1 MSWTSNG
8 QYLSYSSNYKLKKR
22 CVYHVLSLIR
32 HLEMYWIIFFHFTD
46 RRNGSSQSIVFRRPN
61 TKSFFNADNTVFPIR
76 KLIPQQMKCVLKQN
90 VILAAFSAMSSS
102 WEWMSLLT
110 LQSIKKKI
118 ATFSFNCHFNYNIKA
133 TSLRLINSLPMYR
146 HHRIHVYWK
155 SRRA

>member
-1 MSWTSNG
+1 MVKISTF
-8 QYLSYSSNYKLKKR
+8 
-22 CVYHVLSLIR
+22 IR
-32 HLEMYWIIFFHFTD
+32 HLEMYWIILFHFID

-61 TKSFFNADNTVFPIR
+61 TKSFFNAAHTVFPIR
-76 KLIPQQMKCVLKQN
+76 KLIPQQMRCVLKQN
-90 VILAAFSAMSSS
+90 VILVAFSAMSSS

-110 LQSIKKKI
+110 LQSVKKKI
-118 ATFSFNCHFNYNIKA
+118 VTFYFNCHFNYNIKA